1 MSNELTG
8 KIKVLNEVKN
18 ISDAFK
24 VREFVVTIDADSQYP
39 QHITIQATNDKC
51 DALST
56 FTIGSDVTVHYN
68 LRGREGKPDAQ
79 GNVRYW
85 NSLDMWRIEAG
96 VPAAASAPTEAPVNQ
111 TPVAAPGAQAADDLP
126 F

>member
-18 ISDAFK
+18 ISDTFK
-24 VREFVVTIDADSQYP
+24 VREFVVTIDADGQYP

-56 FTIGSDVTVHYN
+56 FAIGSDVTVHYN
-68 LRGREGKPDAQ
+68 LRGREGKPDAE

-85 NSLDMWRIEAG
+85 NSLDMWRIEAATAAA
-96 VPAAASAPTEAPVNQ
+96 PAANAEAPVNQ
-111 TPVAAPGAQAADDLP
+111 TPVTAPEAQGGDDLP

>member
-8 KIKVLNEVKN
+8 KILVLNDVKN
-18 ISDAFK
+18 ISDTFK
-24 VREFVVTIDADSQYP
+24 VREFVVTIDPDGQYP
-39 QHITIQATNDKC
+39 QHVTIQATNDKC

-85 NSLDMWRIEAG
+85 NSLDMWRIEAAA
-96 VPAAASAPTEAPVNQ
+96 PAGTTPAETPANQ
-111 TPVAAPGAQAADDLP
+111 TPVPMDTEGQDDGLP